1 MKEEIS
7 EFVDGE
13 TASEHYDA
21 VIAHLTDD
29 DVAKGAWRRY
39 HLIGDVLRG
48 THSESNKAPATQDA
62 NVVPLPAAESR
73 APGPLTGL
81 ALAASVALLAVVF
94 VLRSSPEPV
103 SPALELA
110 DRPAPAAAALPA
122 LNPAMGYTVAVP
134 AGDAKRLEG
143 YLVNFNEQRSR
154 HGVPGVHPYVRIV
167 SFDAQ

>member
-29 DVAKGAWRRY
+29 DAAKGAWGRY

-48 THSESNKAPATQDA
+48 AHGESNQAPATQDA

-73 APGPLTGL
+73 AFRPLTGL
-81 ALAASVALLAVVF
+81 AIAASVTVLAVVF
-94 VLRSSPEPV
+94 VLRSSPDPV

-110 DRPAPAAAALPA
+110 DRPAPAAAARPDLSP
-122 LNPAMGYTVAVP
+122 PMGYTAAVP
-134 AGDAKRLEG
+134 AGDARRLEG